1 MPFDAVELFFTM
13 TSPMYAIDKL
23 NHFLSHLNTQACGDA
38 KSKPAF
44 LSDKTLES
52 SIKYIVRRFPN
63 IDTKGVSEE
72 LQIHVDMHYV

>member
-1 MPFDAVELFFTM
+1 MLLSPFVLCLF
-13 TSPMYAIDKL
+13 
-23 NHFLSHLNTQACGDA
+23 QACGDA

-63 IDTKGVSEE
+63 IDIKGVRCSIF
-72 LQIHVDMHYV
+72 LVFFASNSHYS

>member
-1 MPFDAVELFFTM
+1 MQVNVNLIIFFSVSVSILLLPFVLYLF
-13 TSPMYAIDKL
+13 
-23 NHFLSHLNTQACGDA
+23 QACGDA

-63 IDTKGVSEE
+63 IDIKGVCS
-72 LQIHVDMHYV
+72 LLFWSFLHLNHITAD

>member
-1 MPFDAVELFFTM
+1 MQLIVISFCSAGISILLLQFILYLF
-13 TSPMYAIDKL
+13 
-23 NHFLSHLNTQACGDA
+23 QACGDA

-63 IDTKGVSEE
+63 IDIKGVCSMW
-72 LQIHVDMHYV
+72 L